1 MRSFRTFKVWEKAH
15 QLTLDIYQTTA
26 RFPREETYG
35 LCAQM
40 RRSSSSIPTN
50 IAEGCGRQGRN
61 ELARFLQIAMGSASE
76 LQYQLL
82 LARDL
87 NMLESGTFSRHST
100 ALDEIQRML
109 GAYLRKVRDELTSN
123 V

>member
-1 MRSFRTFKVWEKAH
+1 MR
-15 QLTLDIYQTTA
+15 
-26 RFPREETYG
+26 G
-35 LCAQM
+35 
-40 RRSSSSIPTN
+40 SSSSIPTN
-50 IAEGCGRQGRN
+50 IAEGCGREGRN

-87 NMLESGTFSRHST
+87 NMLESGAFSRHS
-100 ALDEIQRML
+100 ADLDQIQRML
-109 GAYLRKVRDELTSN
+109 GAYLRKVRGELTSN

>member
-15 QLTLDIYQTTA
+15 QLALDIYQTTA
-26 RFPREETYG
+26 GFPREETYG
-35 LCAQM
+35 LSAQM

-87 NMLESGTFSRHST
+87 NMLEALTYSRHSSD
-100 ALDEIQRML
+100 LDEIQRML
-109 GAYLRKVRDELTSN
+109 GAYLRKVRGELMSN

>member
-15 QLTLDIYQTTA
+15 QLTLDIYQSTA
-26 RFPREETYG
+26 GFPREETYG
-35 LCAQM
+35 LCAKM
-40 RRSSSSIPTN
+40 RRSSFSIPTN
-50 IAEGCGRQGRN
+50 ISEGCGRQCRN

-87 NMLESGTFSRHST
+87 NLLDSGAFSRHASE
-100 ALDEIQRML
+100 LDEIQRML
-109 GAYLRKVRDELTSN
+109 GAYVRKVQAS
-123 V
+123 